1 MKIIFFGT
9 SSFAAGVLSYFLDVK
24 LPIKAIVTQ
33 PDRAKKRSATPT
45 PTPVKQLALQKTPN
59 IPLFQPE
66 KASDDDFINVL
77 KEFDADIFVV
87 VAYGQILRQRL
98 LDVPKICPINIHAS
112 LLPKYRGAAPMQRCL
127 MDGVDK
133 SGVTIIEMNALMDA
147 GDILAKKE
155 VGIDENTTLEELE
168 KKLLNISAPL
178 TIQVI
183 EQLQNKT
190 IQKVSQDSS
199 EVTFAPK
206 ITKEEMR
213 INWKESSFKIHNLIR
228 SISPTPGAWTFL
240 SFNGSDKKRVKIL
253 RSEISDLK
261 GKPGEVLSIDPL
273 TIGAGDKSIKVLT
286 LQPEGKKNM
295 PSSEWLRGIQKKSFT
310 FI

>member
-9 SSFAAGVLSYFLDVK
+9 SSFAAGVLSYFLDAK
-24 LPIKAIVTQ
+24 FPIEAIVTQ

-45 PTPVKQLALQKTPN
+45 PTPVKLLALQKIPN
-59 IPLFQPE
+59 TPLFQPE
-66 KASDDDFINVL
+66 KASDDDFINIL
-77 KEFDADIFVV
+77 KEFNADVFVV

-127 MDGVDK
+127 MDGEDK

-155 VGIDENTTLEELE
+155 VDIDENTTLEELE
-168 KKLLNISAPL
+168 KKLLHISAPL

-190 IQKVSQDSS
+190 VQKVPQDTSK
-199 EVTFAPK
+199 VTFAPK
-206 ITKEEMR
+206 ITKEEMK
-213 INWKESSFKIHNLIR
+213 INWKDSSFKIHNLIR
-228 SISPTPGAWTFL
+228 SISPAPGAWTFL
-240 SFNGSDKKRVKIL
+240 SINSSDKKRVKIL
-253 RSEISDLK
+253 RSEISDLQ
-261 GKPGEVLSIDPL
+261 GKPGEVLSLDPL
-273 TIGAGDKSIKVLT
+273 IIGTGENSIKILT

-295 PSSEWLRGIQKKSFT
+295 TSSEWLRGFQKKSFT